1 MKIKP
6 KEILINIP
14 IVLTFNSVEE
24 IPLFASNINTLING
38 KLKIKYEELGLL
50 SDQYVALFYLYRNHE
65 FFALREEF
73 KSLIE
78 QEEIE
83 SHADI

>member
-14 IVLTFNSVEE
+14 IVLQFNSVDE
-24 IPLFASNINTLING
+24 IPLFASNINTIING
-38 KLKIKYEELGLL
+38 KLKIKYEELGTLG
-50 SDQYVALFYLYRNHE
+50 DQIVALFYSHRNHE

-83 SHADI
+83 NNI